1 MAECRKQEAL
11 VLACNQ
17 QAMDLLHAERLPEAL
32 SLLQQAETQACTMPP
47 SAASLKMKS
56 VTFNNLG
63 CFYKRAGL
71 YQKAL
76 EYLSLALDIDAHS
89 TTDRTNLAGTHLNI
103 CAIKSKAGQ
112 HREALDHA
120 LEALQLL
127 QGPEA
132 NTTQVTTR
140 VIAHHNAAVE
150 LEHLA
155 LVQQA
160 VDMYKA
166 GIRAGKDS
174 LGPDHPLIASLQ
186 KCYYGALDKLD
197 KGSSKK
203 KRFSSV
209 TPLPSKSAG
218 FQGTRKPP
226 RRSASKDTYS
236 KPNSSPVLDLHSQS
250 YSYDD
255 SEGWLQRS
263 TLSSEEYRQRRP
275 KVRRVTPG
283 IQLIPLGNMT
293 PEQGMEHVRGG
304 TRKFRRKGEVQ
315 VRSTMKSLREKLKR
329 PLEVVNIV
337 SEEVVDWK
345 AELRQAL
352 RVYQARKKGREGD
365 LEALQEPQHLGLR
378 AVEKRAQAAIQALEQ
393 LKRQAAQEASLP
405 LLPKPPTGRVPPL
418 RTYPRN
424 PKSRALLD
432 VIPETQS
439 EGKLRTAALCRLQ
452 AWARAMLALQY
463 CQERRKSTVKIQA
476 WVRMVQTRRLY
487 VGILAAIQL
496 IQAWWRLMIAHSK

>member
-32 SLLQQAETQACTMPP
+32 EMLQRAETQACAMPP
-47 SAASLKMKS
+47 SAAALKMKS

-112 HREALDHA
+112 HREALNHA

-132 NTTQVTTR
+132 SATQLTTR

-155 LVQQA
+155 LVPQA

-166 GIRAGKDS
+166 GLRAGKTS
-174 LGPDHPLIASLQ
+174 LGPDHPLITSLQ

-197 KGSSKK
+197 QGTTKK
-203 KRFSSV
+203 KRFASV
-209 TPLPSKSAG
+209 TPMPSKSAG

-236 KPNSSPVLDLHSQS
+236 KPNSSPVLDLHSHS

-255 SEGWLQRS
+255 GWLQRS
-263 TLSSEEYRQRRP
+263 TISSEEYRQRS
-275 KVRRVTPG
+275 KARRVTPG
-283 IQLIPLGNMT
+283 IQLIPLGTVT
-293 PEQGMEHVRGG
+293 PQTAQSGVYGNK
-304 TRKFRRKGEVQ
+304 KFRRKGEAQVQ
-315 VRSTMKSLREKLKR
+315 NTMKNLREKLKR

-337 SEEVVDWK
+337 SEEVVTWK
-345 AELRQAL
+345 AELRQAI
-352 RVYQARKKGREGD
+352 RIYQARKKGREGD
-365 LEALQEPQHLGLR
+365 LRTQQERPQHDDLR
-378 AVEKRAQAAIQALEQ
+378 SVEKRAHAAIQALEQ
-393 LKRQAAQEASLP
+393 LKRQAAQQASL
-405 LLPKPPTGRVPPL
+405 LLVPKPPTGRVPPL

-424 PKSRALLD
+424 PKSRPLLD

-439 EGKLRTAALCRLQ
+439 EGKTRTISLCRLQ
-452 AWARAMLALQY
+452 AWARAMLALRL
-463 CQERRKSTVKIQA
+463 CQERRKSTLKIQA

-496 IQAWWRLMIAHSK
+496 IQAWWRLLLARNK